1 MRLPTLALA
10 GRIGAVAVRR
20 AVPADA
26 GRIAEI
32 HVQSWQSGYQGLM
45 PQDYLDGLDP
55 ARRRDRWAQSLEQA
69 DWSRGG
75 ILVVADDVG
84 YVAGFASAHA
94 SRDEDAADDVG
105 EVQAIYLSPG
115 CWGRGLGRELM
126 AATVGH
132 LATVGYGQVT
142 LWVLAS
148 NARARRFYE
157 AAGLRPDGAVKVDD
171 SRGFALSE
179 VRYRR
184 SLP

>member
-1 MRLPTLALA
+1 MMSGMWWALLA
-10 GRIGAVAVRR
+10 RTH
-20 AVPADA
+20 
-26 GRIAEI
+26 
-32 HVQSWQSGYQGLM
+32 HV
-45 PQDYLDGLDP
+45 
-55 ARRRDRWAQSLEQA
+55 
-69 DWSRGG
+69 
-75 ILVVADDVG
+75 
-84 YVAGFASAHA
+84 
-94 SRDEDAADDVG
+94 
-105 EVQAIYLSPG
+105 
-115 CWGRGLGRELM
+115 
-126 AATVGH
+126 TVGR